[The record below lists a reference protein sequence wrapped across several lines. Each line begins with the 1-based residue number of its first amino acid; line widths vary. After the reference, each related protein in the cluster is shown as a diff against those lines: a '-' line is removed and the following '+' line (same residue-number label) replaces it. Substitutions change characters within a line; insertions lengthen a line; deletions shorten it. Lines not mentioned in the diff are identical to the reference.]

1 MSHRTA
7 AVVTVA
13 ALLVASAAPA
23 QTDAAAA
30 VATANGKLL
39 AYSTKEAREAL
50 APVTDKASSDAQVAL
65 ALGRVLE
72 QEKKYKDAIA
82 SLQKA
87 AKLAPADPAPQ
98 VYLGEAY
105 LRQRKQKEADAAFRN
120 GLDLAKAATG
130 FESSYY
136 QGVAQL
142 RLKQYD
148 AAVGSLKRALEA
160 RPGSAETLHQLGVVT
175 SFQQKWDE
183 AAGWFDQALA
193 KDTALA
199 YAYYYRGLVQDKRG
213 KKDLAVADMK
223 RFLEVAPSSPEAAL
237 AKAYVDAAKR

>member
-30 VATANGKLL
+30 VAKANGKLL
-39 AYSTKEAREAL
+39 AYSTKEARDAL
-50 APVTDKASSDAQVAL
+50 APVTDRAATDAQVAL

-72 QEKKYKDAIA
+72 QEKKYPDAIA

-105 LRQRKQKEADAAFRN
+105 LRQKKQKEADAAFRK

-130 FESSYY
+130 FDSAYY

-160 RPGSAETLHQLGVVT
+160 RPGSAETLLQLGVVT

-193 KDTALA
+193 KDTGLA
-199 YAYYYRGLVQDKRG
+199 YAYYYRGLAQDKRG
-213 KKDLAVADMK
+213 KKDLAVADMN
-223 RFLEVAPSSPEAAL
+223 RFLKVAPSSPEAAL
-237 AKAYVDAAKR
+237 AKAYVDAASR

>member
-1 MSHRTA
+1 MSHHTA
-7 AVVTVA
+7 VVVTVA
-13 ALLVASAAPA
+13 ALLVAAAAPA

-30 VATANGKLL
+30 VAKANGKLL

-50 APVTDKASSDAQVAL
+50 APVTDRAATDAQVAL

-72 QEKKYKDAIA
+72 QEKKYPDAIA

-98 VYLGEAY
+98 VYLGEAF
-105 LRQRKQKEADAAFRN
+105 LRQKKQKEADAAFKK
-120 GLDLAKAATG
+120 GLELAKATTG
-130 FESSYY
+130 FDSSYF

-148 AAVGSLKRALEA
+148 AAVGSFKRALEA
-160 RPGSAETLHQLGVVT
+160 RPGSAETLHQLGVAT
-175 SFQQKWDE
+175 SFQQKWEE

-193 KDTALA
+193 KDTSLA
-199 YAYYYRGLVQDKRG
+199 YAYYYRGLAQDKRG
-213 KKDLAVADMK
+213 KKDLAVADMN
-223 RFLEVAPSSPEAAL
+223 RFLKVAPSAPEAAL
-237 AKAYVDAAKR
+237 AKAYVDAASR

>member
-7 AVVTVA
+7 VVVTIA
-13 ALLVASAAPA
+13 ALLAASAALA
-23 QTDAAAA
+23 QSDAAAA
-30 VATANGKLL
+30 VAKANGKLL

-50 APVTDKASSDAQVAL
+50 APVTDRAATDAQVAL

-72 QEKKYKDAIA
+72 QEKKYPDAIA

-87 AKLAPADPAPQ
+87 AKFAPADPAPQ

-105 LRQRKQKEADAAFRN
+105 LRQKKQKEADAAFKK
-120 GLDLAKAATG
+120 GLELAKTATG
-130 FESSYY
+130 FDSSYY

-148 AAVGSLKRALEA
+148 AAVGSFKRALEA
-160 RPGSAETLHQLGVVT
+160 RPGSAETLHQLGVAT
-175 SFQQKWDE
+175 SFQQKWEE

-193 KDTALA
+193 KDTSLA
-199 YAYYYRGLVQDKRG
+199 YAYYYRGLAQDKRG
-213 KKDLAVADMK
+213 KKDLAVADMN
-223 RFLEVAPSSPEAAL
+223 RFLKLAPSSPEAAL
-237 AKAYVDAAKR
+237 AKAYVGAASR